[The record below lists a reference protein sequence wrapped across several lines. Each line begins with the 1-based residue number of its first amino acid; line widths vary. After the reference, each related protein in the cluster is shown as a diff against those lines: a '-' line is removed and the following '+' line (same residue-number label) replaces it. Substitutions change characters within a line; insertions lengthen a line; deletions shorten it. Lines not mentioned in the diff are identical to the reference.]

1 MEAILISM
9 ASWLIINLITWL
21 SWKLNLSKTYV
32 SVWLTIVLWIIV
44 YSFQLLVKQYP
55 VQWEQIMWYMAWAY
69 WTSQMLYN
77 LYKKIVLEEKKEW

>member
-55 VQWEQIMWYMAWAY
+55 VQREQIMWYMAWAY

>member
-1 MEAILISM
+1 METILISM

-44 YSFQLLVKQYP
+44 YSFQLLVKEYP
-55 VQWEQIMWYMAWAY
+55 VQWEQIMWFMAWAY
-69 WTSQMLYN
+69 GTSQMLYN